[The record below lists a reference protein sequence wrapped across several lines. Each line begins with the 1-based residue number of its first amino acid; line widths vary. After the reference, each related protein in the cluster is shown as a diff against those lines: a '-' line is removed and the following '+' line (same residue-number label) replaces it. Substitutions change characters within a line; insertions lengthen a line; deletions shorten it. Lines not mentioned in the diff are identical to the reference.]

1 MPAQRKWSSIVTWRW
16 SWITG
21 NSEIIPLCP
30 QSHISGNVDSQLMR
44 SQGAL
49 SFTDTQCS
57 VMRPPSAKYAAATFC
72 DHQRVC
78 TISSTPKACGGA
90 AAVRSGRGP
99 SQAPESKVRF
109 AANSEVTLELTAT
122 MNWRASA
129 SRLAPTHVLT
139 MKILEAYI
147 GLIPITRIPLAD
159 CHVRDNNTMTR
170 NAESRS
176 RIGSFF
182 LGMQPHK
189 PDRQISSGSSI
200 ATQRCHWIDAG
211 GAPRRDCAGDSCY
224 QAEQQCASQQHDGV
238 MGVAVG
244 PLRDNLVQAQGK
256 CEAA

>member
-1 MPAQRKWSSIVTWRW
+1 MPAESHFRQRRFSADE
-16 SWITG
+16 
-21 NSEIIPLCP
+21 N
-30 QSHISGNVDSQLMR
+30 

-224 QAEQQCASQQHDGV
+224 
-238 MGVAVG
+238 
-244 PLRDNLVQAQGK
+244 
-256 CEAA
+256 